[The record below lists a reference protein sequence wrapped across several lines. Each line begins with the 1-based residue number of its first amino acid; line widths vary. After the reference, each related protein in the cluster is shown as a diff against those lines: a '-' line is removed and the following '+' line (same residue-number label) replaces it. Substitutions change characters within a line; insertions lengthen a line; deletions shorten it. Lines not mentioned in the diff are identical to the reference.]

1 MEENNIV
8 KDIEIYMLAKFIDVL
23 ENIKELGKIEDIKE
37 DIENRKESYN
47 KEIEK
52 VISKEDIFDID
63 EIDKTIDEKIE
74 KYSKIYCKNKK
85 YKEIESKIEKE
96 KKEFMENIDKVEQIE
111 DLIYKKCD
119 YDVKCAYK
127 IGFLEGLKLIALKDK
142 I

>member
-8 KDIEIYMLAKFIDVL
+8 KDMEIYMLAQFVDVL
-23 ENIKELGKIEDIKE
+23 ENIEEFNKIQDVKDDI
-37 DIENRKESYN
+37 RKRKKIYN

-52 VISKEDIFDID
+52 MVSKEDIFDID
-63 EIDKTIDEKIE
+63 EIDKTLDEKIE

-96 KKEFMENIDKVEQIE
+96 KKEFIENIDKLEQIE
-111 DLIYKKCD
+111 NLIYKKSD